1 MTSTSVVHIKLPP
14 LTSSA
19 FNLVIQLLLHCRC
32 LLPID
37 HRRTKKVSLALT
49 VILSATGTM
58 KYCFL
63 LSLAVLFLS
72 QRSFVDGLSVQRNG
86 NSLQT
91 SVSSLTSTRLALA
104 SRGRTQLS
112 MKASSIPPYPVRVA
126 VMGGGNFGLALAT
139 VCARQGIPTTLLV
152 RSEEIAQEINKN
164 HRHPRY
170 MSDLELPKKI
180 RATTDPEV
188 ALSDAT
194 YIIHAVPV
202 QYSRDFL
209 KTVKGYIAPGTPVL
223 SASKG
228 IETSSLGFMADILKE
243 ELGEDRPYAFLS
255 GPSFAREI
263 CEGVVTAVVIA
274 SEDLLLAK
282 DLAELLSND
291 NFRAFTTK
299 DVVGVEIGGAVKNV
313 IALAAGMCEGL
324 GLGTNAMS
332 GLVTRG
338 CGEMRRLALTFG
350 ARPSTIAGLSGR

>member
-1 MTSTSVVHIKLPP
+1 MMNSFRS
-14 LTSSA
+14 
-19 FNLVIQLLLHCRC
+19 NC
-32 LLPID
+32 
-37 HRRTKKVSLALT
+37 AL
-49 VILSATGTM
+49 
-58 KYCFL
+58 L
-63 LSLAVLFLS
+63 LSLGLLFLF
-72 QRSFVDGLSVQRNG
+72 QRSNVDGLSIQRNG
-86 NSLQT
+86 NSMQQ
-91 SVSSLTSTRLALA
+91 SGSSLTSNRLAIGT
-104 SRGRTQLS
+104 RGRSQLS
-112 MKASSIPPYPVRVA
+112 MQANSIPPYPVRVA

-152 RSEEIAQEINKN
+152 RSEEIADAINKE
-164 HRHPRY
+164 HHHPRY
-170 MSDLELPKKI
+170 MKDLQLPTKI
-180 RATTDPEV
+180 RATKDPEV
-188 ALSDAT
+188 ALPDAT

-209 KTVKGYIAPGTPVL
+209 KSVKKFIAPTTPVM
-223 SASKG
+223 SVSKG

-350 ARPSTIAGLSGR
+350 ARPSTIAGLSGASSYAIISKLHIIM